1 MSANVV
7 RSANVGPPKLSLI
20 VATIGRAEQL
30 RRLFTSLVAECS
42 QDFEV
47 LVVDQSHN
55 DDVVGPLIQ
64 EFSGR
69 LRLTYLRDGGRG
81 LSRARNIG
89 LRQARGA
96 YIGFPDD
103 DCWYNGS
110 AVDSVIAFFD
120 RNPDIGIYSGIYTE
134 PGRKNPNF
142 PMKPCELSPRNL
154 WGRACSV
161 GLFLKREALG
171 GCSLLFD
178 ERIGAGTD
186 MPIGEEIDL
195 MMCLLLTGVRGY
207 YDPSLIIYHAIHR
220 EKMFSQASN
229 VAVRKAFWYVVG
241 KNYRPFLSEAKL
253 ARGVAAC
260 FLRRSPYGIG
270 TDLSA
275 VLAGFG
281 EGLRARRSLTGAAT
295 GS

>member
-1 MSANVV
+1 MSTNVA
-7 RSANVGPPKLSLI
+7 RSAIARPPKLSLI

-30 RRLFTSLVAECS
+30 RRLFTSLVGQCS
-42 QDFEV
+42 QDFEL
-47 LVVDQSHN
+47 LVVDQSLN
-55 DDVVGPLIQ
+55 DDVVAPLVH
-64 EFSGR
+64 EFSGL
-69 LRLTYLRDGGRG
+69 LRLTYLRDDGRG

-89 LRQARGA
+89 LGQAKGTYLA
-96 YIGFPDD
+96 FPDD
-103 DCWYNGS
+103 DCWYHGG
-110 AVDSVIAFFD
+110 VIRSVIAFFD

-161 GLFLKREALG
+161 GLFLKREALE

-195 MMCLLLTGVRGY
+195 MMCLLLAGVRGY

-220 EKMFSQASN
+220 EKIFSQASN

-275 VLAGFG
+275 VLAGFR
-281 EGLRARRSLTGAAT
+281 EGLRARRSLPGAV
-295 GS
+295 SRS